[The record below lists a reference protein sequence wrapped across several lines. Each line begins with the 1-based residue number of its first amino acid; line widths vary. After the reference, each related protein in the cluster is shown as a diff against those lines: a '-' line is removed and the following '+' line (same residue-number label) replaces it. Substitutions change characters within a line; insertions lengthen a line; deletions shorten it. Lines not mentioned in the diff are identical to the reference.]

1 MQVAQL
7 LLLLLGER
15 EREREREIERHVVR
29 EWRRKQS
36 ATAGEEVAADSPR
49 PAGVPPQSWLFFF
62 QRVT

>member
-1 MQVAQL
+1 MPVAQL
-7 LLLLLGER
+7 LLLLLG

-62 QRVT
+62 SRG